1 MKINLTCLTFWANT
15 EHRHEHHIK
24 GGGVGGQWRAE
35 SDGKCQKNI

>member
-15 EHRHEHHIK
+15 GMNIK
-24 GGGVGGQWRAE
+24 KKGAHGAWPTE